1 MTNFMTTRAT
11 LARLLATE
19 NLIVEHSH
27 EAETA
32 SFNTED
38 RVLTL
43 PILKTENENVYNMF
57 VAHECAHA
65 LWTPTDWATQIPNNI
80 PFDFVNVIEDV
91 RIERL
96 IQDKFPGLRRD
107 FTKGYDELDDKDFF
121 GIQEKDLSE
130 LSFIDR
136 INLHFKLGV
145 RALIPFSEEE
155 MTYVNAVDEAD
166 TFDKVCLVA
175 AMLRDYVGQNR
186 KQEKESDAGEKAAET
201 AGSGD
206 KDGENDSQD
215 GEDSDKKG
223 QRSSGMNTD
232 SDGDSEDNDSSS
244 GQSSPSDE
252 SGSSADLSDMGQSNG
267 GEFESETQREFD
279 KQLRDIS
286 KDRFGTPFAY
296 ITPPKAKLSDVVIGV
311 DDLRQSFDIRPN
323 FIHQH
328 RSDFDKFLASIKRDV
343 TFMVQQFEM
352 RKSADAYSRQ
362 QTNRTGVL
370 DTQQLHNYR
379 LTDDIFLRQTVTP
392 DGKNHGMMMI
402 VDWSGSMSNEII
414 SVVKQLITL
423 VQFCRKVQIPFD
435 VYTFTSCNSSC
446 DDKPHPN
453 NEISVNNINLVQ
465 VVTSTSKRHEIDT
478 DLFNLFCQARAL
490 GSCHVPTGAY
500 SCILDMGGTP
510 LNNTMFLVPQL
521 VKQFRERTKAQKVSL
536 CVLTDGESSP
546 LYYWQARH
554 SHSDGETFYRP
565 SYAYYEKIMLRD
577 GSSVI
582 PLCDDIS
589 TAAETGLIARYL
601 HDKIEDF
608 SIFNIFIGSQKVC
621 DRYLRVNHATLD
633 EKLFRKENA
642 CSVSVPTGWPLISV
656 ISPKAFGEAQEEIA
670 VESGAGKAQI
680 RTALKKFLASKQSS
694 KNLLTRIVASFA

>member
-65 LWTPTDWATQIPNNI
+65 LWTPNNWATQVPNNI

-130 LSFIDR
+130 LSLIDR

-155 MTYVNAVDEAD
+155 MTYVRAVDEAD

-175 AMLRDYVGQNR
+175 AMIRDYVGQPKKREN
-186 KQEKESDAGEKAAET
+186 ESDGGEKAAET

-206 KDGENDSQD
+206 KDGKNDSQD
-215 GEDSDKKG
+215 GENSDKKG
-223 QRSSGMNTD
+223 ERSSGMNTD
-232 SDGDSEDNDSSS
+232 SDKEDNDSSS
-244 GQSSPSDE
+244 DSSPSDE
-252 SGSSADLSDMGQSNG
+252 SGSSADLSDMGQANG

-286 KDRFGTPFAY
+286 RDQYGTPIAY
-296 ITPPKAKLSDVVIGV
+296 ITPPKAKLSDVVISV
-311 DDLRQSFDIRPN
+311 DDLRQSFDIRPD
-323 FIHQH
+323 FIHYN
-328 RSDFDKFLASIKRDV
+328 RDDFDKFLSSIKRDV

-379 LTDDIFLRQTVTP
+379 LTDDIFLRQTITP

-402 VDWSGSMSNEII
+402 VDWSGSMSTEIV

-435 VYTFTSCNSSC
+435 VYTFTSCNASS
-446 DDKPHPN
+446 DDTPHPN
-453 NEISVNNINLVQ
+453 NEIAVNNINLVQ
-465 VVTSTSKRHEIDT
+465 VVTSTSKRRDIDT

-500 SCILDMGGTP
+500 SSILDMGGTP

-536 CVLTDGESSP
+536 CMLTDGESSP
-546 LYYWQARH
+546 LYYWQERN
-554 SHSDGETFYRP
+554 SYGDGGTFYRP

-589 TAAETGLIARYL
+589 VAAETGLIARYL

-621 DRYLRVNHATLD
+621 DRYLRANHATLD

>member
-27 EAETA
+27 DAETA

-65 LWTPTDWATQIPNNI
+65 LWTPNNWATQVPNNI

-155 MTYVNAVDEAD
+155 MTYVRAVDEAD

-175 AMLRDYVGQNR
+175 AMIRDYVGQPK
-186 KQEKESDAGEKAAET
+186 KQENESDGGEKAAET

-215 GEDSDKKG
+215 GENSDKKG
-223 QRSSGMNTD
+223 ERSSGMNTD
-232 SDGDSEDNDSSS
+232 SDGDNEDNDSSS

-252 SGSSADLSDMGQSNG
+252 SGSSADLSDMGQANG

-286 KDRFGTPFAY
+286 RDQYGTPISY
-296 ITPPKAKLSDVVIGV
+296 ITPPKAKLSDVVISV
-311 DDLRQSFDIRPN
+311 DDLRQSFDIRPD
-323 FIHQH
+323 FIHYH
-328 RSDFDKFLASIKRDV
+328 RDDFDKFLSSIKRDV

-379 LTDDIFLRQTVTP
+379 LTDDIFLRQTITP

-402 VDWSGSMSNEII
+402 VDWSGSMSTEIV

-435 VYTFTSCNSSC
+435 VYTFTSCNASG
-446 DDKPHPN
+446 DDTPHPN
-453 NEISVNNINLVQ
+453 NEIAVNNINLVQ
-465 VVTSTSKRHEIDT
+465 VVTSTSKRRDIDT

-500 SCILDMGGTP
+500 SSILDMGGTP

-546 LYYWQARH
+546 LYYWQERN
-554 SHSDGETFYRP
+554 SYGDGETFYRP

-589 TAAETGLIARYL
+589 VAAETGLIARYL

-621 DRYLRVNHATLD
+621 DRYLRANHATLD